1 MVALS
6 RYTFS
11 EGLGMFDRIFAA
23 HPRALGETY
32 FTHQR
37 AAFSYAGS
45 LIAAGLAAAIHGII
59 PCLFETTGSRAVARL
74 HGRMSARLGQDASG
88 RLPAS

>member
-1 MVALS
+1 ML
-6 RYTFS
+6 
-11 EGLGMFDRIFAA
+11 DRIFAA

-37 AAFSYAGS
+37 AAFGYASS
-45 LIAAGLAAAIHGII
+45 LLLAGLAAAVHGIF

-74 HGRMSARLGQDASG
+74 HANMAARGVGGRR
-88 RLPAS
+88 

>member
-6 RYTFS
+6 RYTLS
-11 EGLGMFDRIFAA
+11 EGLGMLDRIFAA

-32 FTHQR
+32 FAHQR
-37 AAFSYAGS
+37 AAFSYAGP
-45 LIAAGLAAAIHGII
+45 LIAAGLAAAIHGIF

-74 HGRMSARLGQDASG
+74 HGRMSARRGRDTNGGLTAS
-88 RLPAS
+88 